1 MHGNKV
7 LQLFKTVAKS
17 CVSIAAFPGP
27 EELDMF
33 IKTGSLHRAEN
44 DAWLHPAT
52 FSYHDT
58 RLELLTAL
66 AALKK
71 RLPSGFHKN
80 IGLTVIS
87 MVCFGSLYMECCL

>member
-1 MHGNKV
+1 MHDNKV

-44 DAWLHPAT
+44 DAWLHPAI

-58 RLELLTAL
+58 RLELLIAL
-66 AALKK
+66 AALK
-71 RLPSGFHKN
+71 RIAIWFS
-80 IGLTVIS
+80 
-87 MVCFGSLYMECCL
+87 